1 MAAITAPR
9 RRASGEMAREIGGRD
24 LSHMADA
31 QREDQP
37 RQRDAPFLVDRVEE
51 VGRRFLAPALAV
63 LQLLQPA
70 P

>member
-1 MAAITAPR
+1 MT
-9 RRASGEMAREIGGRD
+9 GEIGGGD

-31 QREDQP
+31 QREDEA

-51 VGRRFLAPALAV
+51 VCGRFLAPALAV